1 MERIWKM
8 KPDKLVFD
16 NHFLLN
22 IKYKS
27 YKMDKLD
34 SHSDSIVKENTAYFV
49 HLIRIALADDVISIK
64 ELELLHR
71 VSKKLGFTAEE
82 TDHLVRTTG
91 KSDYTPPTSL
101 RARFEQ
107 VYEIV
112 NMTLVDGS
120 INKSEMYLA
129 NSFAAKSGFN
139 EKEIPT
145 MLVLLLDGIREE
157 KNKVELFKEYQN
169 KILKRA

>member
-1 MERIWKM
+1 MNTY
-8 KPDKLVFD
+8 KPFIDE
-16 NHFLLN
+16 HFLLN
-22 IKYKS
+22 IKYKTH
-27 YKMDKLD
+27 KMDKLD
-34 SHSDSIVKENTAYFV
+34 SHSDSIVKENTEYFI

-64 ELELLHR
+64 ELELLRR

-82 TDHLVRTTG
+82 ADHLIRITG

-112 NMTLVDGS
+112 NMTLADGS
-120 INKSEMYLA
+120 INKNEMYLA
-129 NSFAAKSGFN
+129 SSFAAKSGFN

-145 MLVLLLDGIREE
+145 MLVLLLNGIREE
-157 KNKVELFKEYQN
+157 KNKDELFKEYQN
-169 KILKRA
+169 RVMKHA

>member
-1 MERIWKM
+1 M
-8 KPDKLVFD
+8 KTYKPTIDE
-16 NHFLLN
+16 HFLLN

-27 YKMDKLD
+27 HKMDKLD
-34 SHSDSIVKENTAYFV
+34 SHSDSIVKENSEYFI

-82 TDHLVRTTG
+82 TDHLISTTR
-91 KSDYTPPTSL
+91 KSDYTPPTIL
-101 RARFEQ
+101 QARFEQ

-120 INKSEMYLA
+120 INKNEMFLA
-129 NSFAAKSGFN
+129 SSFAAKSGFN
-139 EKEIPT
+139 EKEIPNL
-145 MLVLLLDGIREE
+145 LVLLLNGIRLE
-157 KNKVELFKEYQN
+157 KSKGEIFSEYQN
-169 KILKRA
+169 KVMKHA